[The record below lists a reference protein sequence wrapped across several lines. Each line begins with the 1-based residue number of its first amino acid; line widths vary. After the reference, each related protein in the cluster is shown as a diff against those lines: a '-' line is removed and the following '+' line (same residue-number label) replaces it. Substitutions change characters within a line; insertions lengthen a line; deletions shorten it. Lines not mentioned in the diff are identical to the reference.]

1 MNDIEAEFAI
11 VVKGSG
17 HNPGHVSQPIILEY
31 HRCGQPG
38 MTNSFPSVVED
49 IGLRTCGMRNR

>member
-17 HNPGHVSQPIILEY
+17 HNTGHVSQPIILEY

-38 MTNSFPSVVED
+38 MTSSFPSVVED
-49 IGLRTCGMRNR
+49 IGLRTCGT